1 MQFNWT
7 GASVL
12 LMTTARNDI
21 VTGKKKKKYHSIGL
35 LFRYFIT

>member
-12 LMTTARNDI
+12 LMTTARNDF
-21 VTGKKKKKYHSIGL
+21 VTGKKKKNTTQLDYCFVIL
-35 LFRYFIT
+35 